1 MESIRSLSK
10 LLWIILIT
18 VSAIPAYGQYKTVFP
33 ITANRFE
40 LQSLPYKNLVW
51 SKMKKIDDKVYLS
64 WTVKND
70 TTEGYFAVYKAG
82 GMFGPFT
89 PIEFIKFP
97 RGLAKNVPIWFSSSD
112 TTFDYENNFYFVVK
126 FDNNMLITPLE
137 EKILQSSVAMFVI
150 DEPTNFK
157 DPVLRRSASSDLY
170 TQEFDS
176 YSR

>member
-1 MESIRSLSK
+1 MKSNGSLSK
-10 LLWIILIT
+10 LLWTFLIT
-18 VSAIPAYGQYKTVFP
+18 ISALPVFGQYKTVFP
-33 ITANRFE
+33 ITSNKFE
-40 LQSLPYKNLVW
+40 FQSLPYKNLVW

-70 TTEGYFAVYKAG
+70 TTEGYFAVYKAKG
-82 GMFGPFT
+82 FLGPFT
-89 PIEFIKFP
+89 PVEFIKYP
-97 RGLAKNVPIWFSSSD
+97 RGLVKNVPIWFSSSD

-126 FDNNMLITPLE
+126 LDNNMLIAPLE

-157 DPVLRRSASSDLY
+157 DPVLRRFASSDLY